1 LSALKT
7 ESSRKA
13 RQLWNNRGTVKAS
26 IPTENLSSLI
36 PGESATILAIQTD
49 DALRQR
55 LMALGFRVGKRIELI
70 RKASFSGPLQVRIGT
85 TDILL
90 RKSEA
95 SKISVEKL

>member
-1 LSALKT
+1 VNAIIT
-7 ESSRKA
+7 
-13 RQLWNNRGTVKAS
+13 TD
-26 IPTENLSSLI
+26 NLSNLV

-95 SKISVEKL
+95 AKIAVEKS